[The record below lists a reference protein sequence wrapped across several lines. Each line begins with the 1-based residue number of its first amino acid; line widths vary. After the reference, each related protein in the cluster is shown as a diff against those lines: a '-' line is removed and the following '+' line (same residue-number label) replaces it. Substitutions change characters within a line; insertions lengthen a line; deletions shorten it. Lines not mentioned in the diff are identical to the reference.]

1 MPAIGFVRRRRE
13 ALGVPARRGVSLRLA
28 VAALALG
35 CALAVPPLSADVW
48 AYAAYGAL
56 LAHGADPWSH
66 AFAAAAVAPLH
77 DPVLNE
83 ALRAWDGSLPRDV
96 YGPLFTV
103 PCALVVA
110 ATRPFGAA
118 GTVLALRLAAALA
131 LLACIALAA
140 RTRPALA
147 SLLAFHPVVL
157 WGAAE
162 GHNDVFWL
170 ALVLV
175 ADRARA
181 ASGPRALG
189 AVAGRGR
196 GAARRLVPLV
206 AAAAVKAVAVV
217 PLAGALLAL
226 PPRRRAAATAVALGV
241 LVLAYAPLLW
251 SVVVN
256 GVDHGPGPPRISL
269 VQAPA
274 LAAWSHSPVP
284 LVLGA
289 LLALAGTA
297 GVGRALR
304 GGDRVAGAALAGWL
318 ALPAPEPWYALW
330 LLPVV
335 ALAGRTPA
343 SRALLAASVTGAAGY
358 VQDAVS
364 GTALADPALLGGT
377 MLALY
382 ALPVLLA
389 LAAPSPSPVPQPS
402 PAPPATTQAPTP
414 APAPTSTTTPV
425 PPTPAPQASATPSLF
440 NYVVEPSPGPAGAP
454 RFVQI
459 ALNDKVLHRGGMLLV
474 RITTSPDVT
483 AVIARTMGH
492 EIGIPQ
498 GAPGYFAGQE
508 QLPSSIPF
516 FLLNRTYQVDFVAST
531 ADGRSA
537 TYSMP
542 VRLER

>member
-1 MPAIGFVRRRRE
+1 MLAI
-13 ALGVPARRGVSLRLA
+13 PLR
-28 VAALALG
+28 
-35 CALAVPPLSADVW
+35 LSADTW
-48 AYAAYGAL
+48 AYAGYGAL
-56 LAHGADPWSH
+56 LAHAVDPWSH
-66 AFAAAAVAPLH
+66 AFTAGDVAPLR
-77 DPVLNE
+77 DPVLDG

-103 PCALVVA
+103 PCALLVA
-110 ATRPFGAA
+110 AARPLGVPATIF
-118 GTVLALRLAAALA
+118 ALRLLAALA
-131 LLACIALAA
+131 LVACVALAA

-147 SLLAFHPVVL
+147 PLLAFHPVVL
-157 WGAAE
+157 WSAAE

-170 ALVLV
+170 ALVLL
-175 ADRARA
+175 ADRARG
-181 ASGPRALG
+181 SP
-189 AVAGRGR
+189 
-196 GAARRLVPLV
+196 ARLAPLV
-206 AAAAVKAVAVV
+206 AAAAVKAVALLPLAAALLVV
-217 PLAGALLAL
+217 PVKRRIVATAIAFAALL
-226 PPRRRAAATAVALGV
+226 
-241 LVLAYAPLLW
+241 LAYAPLLR
-251 SVVVN
+251 SIALH
-256 GVDHGPGPPRISL
+256 GFDHGPGPPRLSL
-269 VQAPA
+269 VHAPA

-284 LVLGA
+284 LAVAA

-297 GVGRALR
+297 GVVRALR
-304 GGDRVAGAALAGWL
+304 DGDLVAGAALAGWL

-335 ALAGRTPA
+335 ALAGRAPGWPAPAGYTPA
-343 SRALLAASVTGAAGY
+343 ALALLAASFTGVAGY

-364 GTALADPALLGGT
+364 GTAPADPALLGGT

-389 LAAPSPSPVPQPS
+389 LAAPSPSPLPQPA
-402 PAPPATTQAPTP
+402 PAPPAATQAPTP
-414 APAPTSTTTPV
+414 APAPTSTTTPT
-425 PPTPAPQASATPSLF
+425 PPTPTPQASATPNLF
-440 NYVVEPSPGPAGAP
+440 NYVVEPAPGPSGAP

-459 ALNDKVLHRGGMLLV
+459 ALNDKILHRGGMLLV
-474 RITTSPDVT
+474 RITTSADVSS
-483 AVIARTMGH
+483 VIARAMGH

-531 ADGRSA
+531 ADGRTA